1 MLIPLSAAA
10 TAAVWEPEDQPETI
24 GAACRQYQDPD
35 TLDLAKK
42 FVHPALDEGCAVC
55 HLDCSGIQP
64 EADAASIPE
73 YFLKMHLFGLL
84 PCLRSPF
91 QTILPL

>member
-1 MLIPLSAAA
+1 MSPVVTRHRITTVWRRSPAVHKFLRAAVWMLIPLSAAA

-42 FVHPALDEGCAVC
+42 FV
-55 HLDCSGIQP
+55 S
-64 EADAASIPE
+64 
-73 YFLKMHLFGLL
+73 
-84 PCLRSPF
+84 
-91 QTILPL
+91 